1 MAALIYDEVELFLVC
16 LVLGMVLAFI
26 YDCVRIFR
34 LFFRHKDW
42 LVDIEDLA
50 FWLFTAWLVFRTLF
64 LYNRGALRGYAFFGM
79 FLGVMLYA
87 LTLSRLLLF
96 LIGKIVPYWKN
107 FINLIRKP
115 FVIFNRFLRK
125 MLKNITTEVK
135 MAVRGR

>member
-26 YDCVRIFR
+26 YDCIRIFR
-34 LFFRHKDW
+34 LFFSHRDW

-64 LYNRGALRGYAFFGM
+64 LYNRGALRGYAFLGM
-79 FLGVMLYA
+79 FLGVLLYA

-96 LIGKIVPYWKN
+96 LTGKIVPYWKG
-107 FINLIRKP
+107 LKAQIRKP

-125 MLKNITTEVK
+125 ILKNITTEVK
-135 MAVRGR
+135 MAVKGR

>member
-16 LVLGMVLAFI
+16 LALGMVLAFI

-107 FINLIRKP
+107 FINLIRRP